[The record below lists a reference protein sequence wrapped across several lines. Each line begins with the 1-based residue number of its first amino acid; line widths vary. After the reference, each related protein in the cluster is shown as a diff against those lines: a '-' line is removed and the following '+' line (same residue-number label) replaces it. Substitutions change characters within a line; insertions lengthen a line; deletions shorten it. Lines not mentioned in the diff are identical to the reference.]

1 MVEPFKA
8 GAVRSAAVLTAKTSL
23 VLKTSQSVRA
33 NLNEVNRGRGIF
45 MLECTSKWKHTAGN
59 YRALQMKS
67 QKFLRQIK

>member
-23 VLKTSQSVRA
+23 VLKASQSVRA

-45 MLECTSKWKHTAGN
+45 MLECTSK
-59 YRALQMKS
+59 
-67 QKFLRQIK
+67 